1 MKKITILFLFV
12 FSVSQSQDLTLSGG
26 TLTIEKT
33 GALTMTGNFT
43 NNSGTVT
50 LNSDSNEFAV
60 IKVEGSASG
69 NITYYRYV
77 NAVGTNEWD
86 LIGSPVDGLSISSFA
101 TTNTSGTATLA
112 TNGSGQ
118 YAIGNYDNSVASGH
132 ADEWTNYTNSGS
144 GWQAGNFDIGKG
156 YAMASVSGGT
166 GLLAFT
172 GTIPTTDQT
181 QAIID
186 NSSSSGSNWSLV
198 ANPFPS
204 FVNANDDAHGSNNFL
219 TVNTSKLHD
228 TYEAVYGYDAD
239 GSGYTAYNHTYSSN
253 TAVYI
258 APGQAFM
265 VASDDTSSDTVSFTE
280 SMQTTSGSD
289 DFISGDAMNDVYEV
303 LLRLYRGDEQIEETR
318 LYFEEGL
325 SLGLDPGYDAGA
337 FDQNSPLMTRL
348 VEEDEG
354 HGLVINAMST
364 DYMSDISIPIVIN
377 NPNSIE
383 FRVNLH
389 ASTIGEVNIY
399 LEDTELSTLTLLN
412 EEDFVLTPASDLS
425 DAGRFYIR
433 LTADTLSD
441 DEVNTSLLNAY
452 KEVGSNYITIEG
464 LATQLT
470 STKVNLFN
478 ILGTKVIDATLDN
491 TSNTQMISTNGLS
504 TGIYVIKLESGQNQL
519 TKKLIIK

>member
-77 NAVGTNEWD
+77 NAVGANEWD

-101 TTNTSGTATLA
+101 TTNTTGTATLA

-118 YAIGNYDNSVASGH
+118 YAIGVYDNSQ
-132 ADEWTNYTNSGS
+132 DEWTNYSSGTIS
-144 GWQAGNFDIGKG
+144 GAGNFDIGKG

-172 GTIPTTDQT
+172 GTIATTDQT

-186 NSSSSGSNWSLV
+186 NDAANSGAGRRWDLI

-204 FVNANDDAHGSNNFL
+204 FINANTPAHASNNFL

-325 SLGLDPGYDAGA
+325 TLGLDPGYDAGA
-337 FDQNSPLMTRL
+337 FDQNSAIMTRL
-348 VEEDEG
+348 VEDDEG
-354 HGLVINAMST
+354 HGLAINAMST

-389 ASTIGEVNIY
+389 TSTIGEVNIY

-412 EEDFVLTPASDLS
+412 EQDFVLTPTSNLS
-425 DAGRFYIR
+425 DVGRFYIH
-433 LTADTLSD
+433 LTADTLSNE
-441 DEVNTSLLNAY
+441 EVNTSLLNAY
-452 KEVGSNYITIEG
+452 KEVDTNYITIEG
-464 LATQLT
+464 LATQVT
-470 STKVNLFN
+470 STQVNLFN
-478 ILGTKVIDATLDN
+478 ILGTKVMDTTLDN
-491 TSNTQMISTNGLS
+491 NTNTQIISTNGLS
-504 TGIYVIKLESGQNQL
+504 MGIYVIKLESGQSQL